1 MAASESLITGGPAM
15 KVLLIGGG
23 GREHALAL
31 GLKAD
36 PAVTELHCAPGNPGI
51 AEVAILHPVDLS
63 SNDSIVSLAKEI
75 DVDFVV
81 VGPELPLVNGVA
93 DDLRAA
99 GFATFGPS
107 KAAAQLEGSKTFA
120 KEVMNDAGVPTAR
133 SFTCTQRA
141 EIERALD
148 TLGAPYVV
156 KNDGLAA
163 GKGVVVTENRQQALE
178 HALACEKVV
187 IEEYLNGPE
196 ISLFGISDGKTIVA
210 MQPAQDFKRA
220 RDNDEG
226 PNTGGMGA
234 YSPLPWAPSDIVE
247 QTQRQI
253 LAPMIAEM
261 AARGTPF
268 VGLLYAGL
276 SLTDHG
282 IRVIEFNVRFGDPET
297 QVLIPR
303 LETPLATLL
312 YKAASRN
319 LEGVSLTWRD
329 DSAVTVVL
337 AAGGYPDVPE
347 TGDLITGL
355 PDIHCVEVFH
365 AGTEASETGLV
376 SSGGRV
382 LSVSGI
388 GSDLTEARN
397 CAYRGI
403 SQIKL
408 KGSYYRSDIALNAA
422 VAEKGN

>member
-1 MAASESLITGGPAM
+1 M

-36 PAVTELHCAPGNPGI
+36 PIVTELHCAPGNPGI
-51 AEVAILHPVDLS
+51 AEVATLHSVDLA
-63 SNDSIVSLAKEI
+63 SNDAILALAKEL
-75 DVDFVV
+75 DVEFVV
-81 VGPELPLVNGVA
+81 IGPELPLVNGVV
-93 DDLRAA
+93 DLLRAN

-120 KEVMNDAGVPTAR
+120 KGVMNDAGVPTAR
-133 SFTCTQRA
+133 SFTCTQRS
-141 EIERALD
+141 EIEKALD
-148 TLGAPYVV
+148 VLGAPYVV
-156 KNDGLAA
+156 KDDGLAA
-163 GKGVVVTENRQQALE
+163 GKGVVVTNDRQQALD
-178 HALACEKVV
+178 HALACKKVV
-187 IEEYLNGPE
+187 IEEYLDGPE

-220 RDNDEG
+220 RENDEG

-234 YSPLPWAPSDIVE
+234 YSPLPWAPTDIVE
-247 QTQRQI
+247 QTHRTV

-282 IRVIEFNVRFGDPET
+282 IRVIEFNARFGDPET

-303 LETPLATLL
+303 LETPLASLL
-312 YKAASRN
+312 YKAATRN
-319 LEGVSLTWRD
+319 LEGVTLTWREE
-329 DSAVTVVL
+329 SAVSVVL
-337 AAGGYPDVPE
+337 AAHGYPDVPAI
-347 TGDLITGL
+347 GDPITGL
-355 PDIHCVEVFH
+355 PEIKGVEVFQ
-365 AGTEASETGLV
+365 AGTKRSDDVLV
-376 SSGGRV
+376 SSSGRV
-382 LSVSGI
+382 LSVTGL

-408 KGSYYRSDIALNAA
+408 EGSYYRSDIALNAA

>member
-1 MAASESLITGGPAM
+1 M

-36 PAVTELHCAPGNPGI
+36 PEVTELHCAPGNPGI
-51 AEVAILHPVDLS
+51 AEVATLHPVDVE
-63 SNDSIVSLAKEI
+63 SNESILALAKEL

-81 VGPELPLVNGVA
+81 IGPELPLVNGVV
-93 DDLRAA
+93 DLLRAA

-120 KEVMNDAGVPTAR
+120 KGVMNDAGVPTAR
-133 SFTCTQRA
+133 SFTCTKQA
-141 EIERALD
+141 EIEKALD
-148 TLGAPYVV
+148 VLGAPYVV
-156 KNDGLAA
+156 KDDGLAA
-163 GKGVVVTENRQQALE
+163 GKGVVVTDDRQIALE
-178 HALACEKVV
+178 HALACKKVV
-187 IEEYLNGPE
+187 IEEYLDGPE

-234 YSPLPWAPSDIVE
+234 YSPLPWAPTDIVE
-247 QTQRQI
+247 QTQRQV

-282 IRVIEFNVRFGDPET
+282 IRVIEFNARFGDPET

-312 YKAASRN
+312 YKAATRD
-319 LEGVSLTWRD
+319 LEDVTLKWRD
-329 DSAVTVVL
+329 ESAVTVVL
-337 AAGGYPDVPE
+337 AANGYPEVPII
-347 TGDLITGL
+347 GDAITGF
-355 PDIHCVEVFH
+355 PEIHCVEVFH
-365 AGTEASETGLV
+365 AGTKTGDGGLV

-382 LSVSGI
+382 LSVTGI